1 MIPLSGGVLLAA
13 AIVASPALWLSLVEQ
28 TMPIDVALTRYFIV
42 LAIAWIGLS
51 ILVDLTA
58 PSATVRVE
66 SEEQPEEQESH
77 PGT

>member
-51 ILVDLTA
+51 ILVDLTTPGTA
-58 PSATVRVE
+58 VRVE
-66 SEEQPEEQESH
+66 SEEQPEEQENH

>member
-51 ILVDLTA
+51 ILVDLTT

>member
-51 ILVDLTA
+51 ILVDLTT
-58 PSATVRVE
+58 PSTTVRVE
-66 SEEQPEEQESH
+66 SEEQPEEQENH

>member
-51 ILVDLTA
+51 ILVDLTT
-58 PSATVRVE
+58 PGTTVRVE
-66 SEEQPEEQESH
+66 SEEQPEEQENH